1 MHSVL
6 SGRRVCRE
14 AVVNQSPEINIVVD
28 AYRLDA
34 ERGGAFP
41 RSPLKPPLPISATS
55 KISAARPNIC
65 IIDRIGAHET
75 MESLKR
81 KHVVFDEDN
90 ATPGPSE
97 PAGAGVHP
105 DRAAAVAAAE
115 GAAVKKPKVR
125 ELSYYTFDGIA
136 DNARSSP
143 TRRSV
148 TLRKRRG
155 NSGNSRRRRRLLRRR
170 TGSGPE
176 SRARSWTAMTTATAV
191 ATTARAKSP
200 SRQPQHLRRIQR
212 LLPLLRLRRLP
223 RRRMASPRAR

>member
-1 MHSVL
+1 MNL
-6 SGRRVCRE
+6 
-14 AVVNQSPEINIVVD
+14 SPEINIVVD

-65 IIDRIGAHET
+65 IIDRIRAHDT

-90 ATPGPSE
+90 AASGPSE

-115 GAAVKKPKVR
+115 GAVVKKPKVR
-125 ELSYYTFDGIA
+125 ELSSDEVNDVA
-136 DNARSSP
+136 DNA
-143 TRRSV
+143 
-148 TLRKRRG
+148 G
-155 NSGNSRRRRRLLRRR
+155 
-170 TGSGPE
+170 
-176 SRARSWTAMTTATAV
+176 
-191 ATTARAKSP
+191 
-200 SRQPQHLRRIQR
+200 
-212 LLPLLRLRRLP
+212 
-223 RRRMASPRAR
+223 